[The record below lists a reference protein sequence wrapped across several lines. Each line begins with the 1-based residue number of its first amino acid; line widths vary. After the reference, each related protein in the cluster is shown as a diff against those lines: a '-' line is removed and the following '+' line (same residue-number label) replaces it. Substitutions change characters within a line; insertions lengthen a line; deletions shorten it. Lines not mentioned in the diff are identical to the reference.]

1 MRVSKTLNIAE
12 LRRIAK
18 GRCPKFVFDYMD
30 GAVEDELGVAEN
42 QAALRRAQ
50 IVPRYLVDV
59 TVRDQTTELFG
70 RTYAHPFGVA
80 PMGIA
85 NMVWPGTD
93 ANLARKAAAANI
105 PYTLSTVATT
115 SIEEAAAA
123 AGENFWFQ
131 LYSPRDHAVR
141 DDLVRRADEAGAEV
155 LMVTVDVPVAAK
167 RERDMRNGLSLP
179 FRFTPKHVTSAM
191 VRPGWSMRLVRN
203 GNPRFAVLERYADP
217 KAGIAPQAGF
227 VASQVARVFT
237 WEDFDKLRRDWPRK
251 LLIKG
256 VMAVEDALE
265 ARRRG
270 GDGIVLSNH
279 GGRQL
284 DAAPAPFDLIQ
295 PIRQA
300 VGPGFAIIADS
311 GVRRGADVAK
321 MLAAGADFVLCGRAF
336 LYGAA
341 AGGPAGIEKSYEFL
355 RDELDRCMA
364 QVGATDIDA
373 LRALPLRRAD
383 AS

>member
-1 MRVSKTLNIAE
+1 MRLSKSLNIAE

-59 TVRDQTTELFG
+59 TTRDQTTELFG
-70 RTYAHPFGVA
+70 RTFAHPFGIA

-93 ANLARKAAAANI
+93 VNLARQAVEANI

-141 DDLVRRADEAGAEV
+141 DDLVRRADAAGAEV

-179 FRFTPKHVTSAM
+179 FSFTARHVTSAM
-191 VRPGWSMRLVRN
+191 VRPGWSLRLVRN
-203 GNPRFAVLERYADP
+203 GNPRFAVLEQYADP
-217 KAGIAPQAGF
+217 KAGIATQAGF

-237 WEDFDKLRRDWPRK
+237 WEDFDKLRQDWPRK

-256 VMAVEDALE
+256 VMAVEDAVE

-270 GDGIVLSNH
+270 ADGIVLSNH

-284 DAAPAPFDLIQ
+284 DAAPAPFDLIA
-295 PIRQA
+295 PIRRM
-300 VGPGFAIIADS
+300 VGRDFAIIADS
-311 GVRRGADVAK
+311 GVRRGADIAK

-341 AGGPAGIEKSYEFL
+341 AGGPAGIRKSYEFL

-364 QVGATDIDA
+364 QVGATDIDT
-373 LRALPLRRAD
+373 LRALPLHWGAP
-383 AS
+383 A